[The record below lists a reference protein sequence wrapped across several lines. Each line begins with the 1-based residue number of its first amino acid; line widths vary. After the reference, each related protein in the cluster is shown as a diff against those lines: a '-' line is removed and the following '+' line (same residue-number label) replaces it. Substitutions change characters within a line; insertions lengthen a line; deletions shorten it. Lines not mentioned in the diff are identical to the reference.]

1 MTMGSDADNL
11 VSKVVEATEDSLV
24 VYDAVW
30 IMVWPATADWSM
42 TAESGLTRYLEEIRR
57 FPMLEPQ
64 EEYMLAKRWREH
76 GDRDAAHK
84 LVTGHLRLVAKTARG
99 YGGYGLPIT
108 EVISEGNVG
117 LMQAITRFEP
127 EKGFRLA
134 EMEVPVANTSKEAAR
149 NRAEAEFK
157 KKAQNA
163 REGEIAA
170 GQYKAAGLAVREKTA
185 RLRALRLAKEATEM
199 DAQVEKTPV
208 TEKKTPSI

>member
-1 MTMGSDADNL
+1 
-11 VSKVVEATEDSLV
+11 
-24 VYDAVW
+24 
-30 IMVWPATADWSM
+30 MVWRATADWSM

-57 FPMLEPQ
+57 FSILEPH

-84 LVTGHLRLVAKTARG
+84 LVTGHLRLVAKIARG
-99 YGGYGLPIT
+99 DGGYGLPIT